1 MSELAVL
8 DHRVLTKMVELFP
21 VNDLAG
27 LSRIP
32 REPAAA
38 GIAEWDEVRNSRH
51 LAELTVPGAEAKT
64 SALRTV
70 THKIANLAYI
80 REKKMLS
87 APTMYWL
94 RRPGTEQVQFAE
106 GGVRA
111 ELGDL
116 NNLVDRRVEWMIWKM
131 LSGSLAVNQSDVKF
145 SIDYGI
151 AAGHKPA
158 VTTSWANPAA
168 DILADITAWKK
179 LVARDSGEVP
189 DTLFLTETVMG
200 YMVENQ
206 KVRDLLSYQEG
217 GNLLESGR
225 IPRILGLDL
234 VVYDA
239 GYVPEGG
246 SFTPFIPDD
255 HVVIT
260 AGKDFWALIE
270 GASLDARAQG
280 RPGKFAKSWEEEDPS
295 IRQVLVEWA
304 VLPVLKKPDNV
315 VYAQVV
321 V

>member
-1 MSELAVL
+1 MSELSVL

-21 VNDLAG
+21 VKDLAG

-38 GIAEWDEVRNSRH
+38 GIAEWDEVKNSRH
-51 LAELTVPGAEAKT
+51 LADFTTPGAEAKT
-64 SALRTV
+64 TALRTV
-70 THKIANLAYI
+70 THQIANLAYI

-94 RRPGTEQVQFAE
+94 RRPGSDQVQFAE

-111 ELGDL
+111 ELADL

-131 LSGSLAVNQSDVKF
+131 LSGNLAVSQNDIKF

-151 AAGHKPA
+151 VSSHKPT

-168 DILADITAWKK
+168 DVLADLTTWKK
-179 LVARDSGEVP
+179 LIARDSGEVA

-200 YMVENQ
+200 YLVENQ
-206 KVRDLLSYQEG
+206 KVRDLLAYQG
-217 GNLLESGR
+217 GRELLESGR
-225 IPRILGLDL
+225 LPHLLGLDL

-255 HVVIT
+255 HVVMT

-270 GASLDARAQG
+270 GASLDVRAQG

-295 IRQVLVEWA
+295 IRQILVEWA
-304 VLPVLKKPDNV
+304 VLPVLKKPDNA
-315 VYAQVV
+315 VYAAVAV
-321 V
+321 